1 MLCHDGR
8 VFRLLG
14 LLGGLS
20 VATDMGTGA
29 PLEESLRRSVVAVR
43 VARLL
48 GRSDGEVS
56 DVLYTSLL
64 QHLGC
69 TASSH
74 EWAQA
79 WSDEV
84 GTTRVAVMT
93 DFARPADVWST
104 WVAGVAGVEGT
115 SRAQAGLR
123 TVRWMRRMGAG
134 PAATC
139 EVAREASALLGMS
152 APVQEALFHGLAR
165 WDGKG
170 HPASRGEE
178 IPLAARVMQLAS
190 TAVMFTLEGGHDL
203 ALAKVAAWAGGA
215 LDPDL
220 CSTFRAHAAE
230 LLADVEEMDAHQEL
244 LDLEPD
250 PVQLVHDDRLLD
262 VSRTVGHLADL
273 KSPWSQGHS
282 VGVAD
287 LAAGAAGRLGLHEE
301 ADRLRVAGHLHDLGR
316 VGVSSRIWDKPGP
329 LSATERDQARL
340 HAHHGERI
348 VARVPEL
355 AGVAFLV
362 GRHHER
368 CDGSGYHRGLTAAQ
382 LPVAA
387 RVLAVADRY
396 RVLVE
401 GRPHHPAVPP
411 ATAAERLRAAA
422 AAGSLDPDA
431 VVAVQA
437 VAGHG
442 TPGTRVRPSGLTGR
456 QLEVLRLV
464 ARGVSNP
471 GIAARLGISRRTA
484 EHHVQD
490 VYLRIGVSTRAAA
503 ALFAMEH
510 GLLDPTG

>member
-8 VFRLLG
+8 AFRLLG

-178 IPLAARVMQLAS
+178 IPLAARVMQLA
-190 TAVMFTLEGGHDL
+190 
-203 ALAKVAAWAGGA
+203 
-215 LDPDL
+215 
-220 CSTFRAHAAE
+220 
-230 LLADVEEMDAHQEL
+230 
-244 LDLEPD
+244 
-250 PVQLVHDDRLLD
+250 
-262 VSRTVGHLADL
+262 
-273 KSPWSQGHS
+273 
-282 VGVAD
+282 
-287 LAAGAAGRLGLHEE
+287 
-301 ADRLRVAGHLHDLGR
+301 
-316 VGVSSRIWDKPGP
+316 
-329 LSATERDQARL
+329 LSL
-340 HAHHGERI
+340 IHI
-348 VARVPEL
+348 
-355 AGVAFLV
+355 
-362 GRHHER
+362 
-368 CDGSGYHRGLTAAQ
+368 
-382 LPVAA
+382 
-387 RVLAVADRY
+387 
-396 RVLVE
+396 
-401 GRPHHPAVPP
+401 
-411 ATAAERLRAAA
+411 
-422 AAGSLDPDA
+422 
-431 VVAVQA
+431 
-437 VAGHG
+437 
-442 TPGTRVRPSGLTGR
+442 
-456 QLEVLRLV
+456 
-464 ARGVSNP
+464 
-471 GIAARLGISRRTA
+471 
-484 EHHVQD
+484 
-490 VYLRIGVSTRAAA
+490 
-503 ALFAMEH
+503 
-510 GLLDPTG
+510 